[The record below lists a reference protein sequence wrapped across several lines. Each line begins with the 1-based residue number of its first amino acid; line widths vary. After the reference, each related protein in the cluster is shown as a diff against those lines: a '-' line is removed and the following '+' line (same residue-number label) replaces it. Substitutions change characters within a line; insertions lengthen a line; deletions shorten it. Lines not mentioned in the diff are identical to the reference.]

1 MRRAICALVFLLPL
15 IPAAASAQVSRFE
28 ITPFVGYRLS
38 GEVDNSAD
46 IGFDFRSDVEIDEG
60 AHYGLMFDIPLS
72 RNWQLEL
79 RASRQ
84 STSFTVDEGLLSPSE
99 NLGDVDLGLYH
110 AGFLL
115 QWGEGQVSPFV
126 VASLG
131 LARLEPDFP
140 ELDAENYLSG
150 SFGGG
155 IKVFLAD
162 NVGLR
167 FEGRGTWLDLETD
180 FDNRYDRYDSDGVTW
195 LPEGSAGIIF
205 SW

>member
-1 MRRAICALVFLLPL
+1 MRRALLALMALFHL
-15 IPAAASAQVSRFE
+15 IPAAATAQVNRFE
-28 ITPFVGYRLS
+28 VTPFAGYRLA
-38 GEVDNSAD
+38 GEVDNSAG

-60 AHYGLMFDIPLS
+60 AHFGVMFDIPLTS
-72 RNWQLEL
+72 NWQLEL
-79 RASRQ
+79 LASRQ
-84 STSFTVDEGLLSPSE
+84 NTSFSVDEGLLSPSE
-99 NLGDVDLGLYH
+99 NLGDVNLGLYQ
-110 AGFLL
+110 AGFLF

-150 SFGGG
+150 TFGGG
-155 IKVFLAD
+155 VKVFFSE

-167 FEGRGTWLDLETD
+167 FEGRGTWIDLQTD
-180 FDNRYDRYDSDGVTW
+180 FDNRYDRYDSDALTW
-195 LPEGSAGIIF
+195 LPEGSAGVIF

>member
-1 MRRAICALVFLLPL
+1 MRRALCALVFLLPL
-15 IPAAASAQVSRFE
+15 IPAAAAAQVNRFE
-28 ITPFVGYRLS
+28 ITPFVGYRLG

-72 RNWQLEL
+72 PNWQLEL
-79 RASRQ
+79 LASRQ

-126 VASLG
+126 VATLG

-155 IKVFLAD
+155 IKVFLAE

>member
-1 MRRAICALVFLLPL
+1 MRRALFALVFLIPL
-15 IPAAASAQVSRFE
+15 IPDLAAAQTRRFE
-28 ITPFVGYRLS
+28 ITPYVGYRLS
-38 GEVDNSAD
+38 GEIENSAD

-60 AHYGLMFDIPLS
+60 ASFGVMFDIPLNE
-72 RNWQLEL
+72 NWQLEL
-79 RASRQ
+79 LANRQ
-84 STSFTVDEGLLSPSE
+84 STSFIADEGLLSPSE
-99 NLGDVDLGLYH
+99 NLGDVDLGLYQ

-126 VASLG
+126 VATLG

-155 IKVFLAD
+155 IKVFLAE

>member
-1 MRRAICALVFLLPL
+1 MRRALLALVFSLPL
-15 IPAAASAQVSRFE
+15 IPAVAAAQVPRFE
-28 ITPFVGYRLS
+28 VTPFVGYRLS

-60 AHYGLMFDIPLS
+60 TTFGLMFDIPLS
-72 RNWQLEL
+72 PNWQLEL
-79 RASRQ
+79 LASRQ
-84 STSFTVDEGLLSPSE
+84 NTSFIVDEGLLSPSE
-99 NLGDVDLGLYH
+99 NLGDVDLGFYQ

-115 QWGEGQVSPFV
+115 QWGEGQVSPFA
-126 VASLG
+126 VATFG

-150 SFGGG
+150 SVGGG
-155 IKVFLAD
+155 VKVFLSE

-167 FEGRGTWLDLETD
+167 LEGRGYWLDLETD
-180 FDNRYDRYDSDGVTW
+180 FDDRYDRYDSDALTW
-195 LPEGSAGIIF
+195 LPEGTAGIIF